1 MRIKALTTLNLL
13 KVTLLLII
21 LGSCSND
28 DDQNTNPSLPE
39 GTILVSG
46 INNTWELDLATG
58 TLSSPED
65 FSITSM
71 DHSGS
76 TLFYA
81 DRINNSIAAY
91 NVETESNLW
100 DHFPSAGVDETINL
114 SRSIVHHHNNVVYVT
129 YVAINTVDFTSR
141 YFLAAFQAQ
150 TGATTTPTEFDSE
163 IELMR
168 ASNDFL
174 YIYRRNRDTSE
185 IVMEKLNLNTL
196 ASDGTPV
203 NVEVANHLAIINNRP
218 VVNFANQKIVGYTPN
233 IVQDWQFD
241 TSAIHN
247 VNAFYNGNNYY
258 FTSRDQNLYNIN
270 ASSGSLNWNR
280 EMLTNLGNV
289 ELANQQGVIWWDINN
304 ENNFV
309 LFYYNLQGSE
319 IWSKTVALGNLS
331 ESPNCSVI
339 ELENH
344 FLLTIGA
351 ETNSESVYE
360 IILMNKSNGQTAWDT
375 TVSSMQ
381 GLQNVLIIQN
391 DQIISNNN

>member
-71 DHSGS
+71 DDSGS

-100 DHFPSAGVDETINL
+100 DHSPTAGIDESIDL

-129 YVAINTVDFTSR
+129 YVAINTIDFTSR
-141 YFLAAFQAQ
+141 YFLATFQAE
-150 TGATTTPTEFDSE
+150 TGATTTPREFDSE

-168 ASNDFL
+168 ASDNFL

-185 IVMEKLNLNTL
+185 IVLEKLNLNTL

-233 IVQDWQFD
+233 IVEDWQFD
-241 TSAIHN
+241 TSATHN
-247 VNAFYNGNNYY
+247 VDAFYNGNNYY

-270 ASSGSLNWNR
+270 PGSGSLNWNR

-304 ENNFV
+304 DNNFV
-309 LFYYNLQGSE
+309 LFYYNSEGSE

-331 ESPNCSVI
+331 ESPYCSVI

-351 ETNSESVYE
+351 ETDTESVYE